1 MFQLRSACPEEA
13 CPAAVT
19 PSRAATA
26 NSDTKRTQ
34 GIGRQ
39 PALSTHFLTSLR
51 DDPAEADMVLADGRS
66 GRRRTSM
73 QSCTSVA

>member
-39 PALSTHFLTSLR
+39 PALSTPLPH
-51 DDPAEADMVLADGRS
+51 LAS
-66 GRRRTSM
+66 RRPR
-73 QSCTSVA
+73 